1 MKKVFLISVII
12 FGLINLTCVNAK
24 QEGKSMLEGKPV
36 IEVHFATE
44 GCTREVFIND
54 VPVLSDAPAN
64 IPLDADYP
72 ANEWMQSGENTITL
86 RLTPNENKKQLK
98 DLKQLC
104 KGEIS
109 LLVEQMDNKNIR
121 FPIGT
126 IKYISHP
133 DNILAEKANIIGSEE
148 AEKLDSHDNFKK
160 NEDGDVTIG
169 PVEIKKVESKYG
181 DGVELQRTIT
191 LPLPFPKWKWLTSD
205 KIENNEATKKEL
217 IMLYH
222 NIWQSL
228 HDKNFKYLQPLLKER
243 ATEMAKAMYLPPAKK
258 NAISDFIKDTNDPDL
273 TQGEDIATVPEKKLY
288 LQVFG
293 DGRLARLVAW
303 DGGSVIYFNAKD
315 GSYSQNY
322 DFIFRKQDGKWI
334 ITR

>member
-1 MKKVFLISVII
+1 MKKGTLVLLFI
-12 FGLINLTCVNAK
+12 FGLINLTCIYAK
-24 QEGKSMLEGKPV
+24 QEGKSMLEGKP
-36 IEVHFATE
+36 ILEVHFSTE

-54 VPVLSDAPAN
+54 VPVLADSPPN

-191 LPLPFPKWKWLTSD
+191 LPLPFPKWNWSTSD
-205 KIENNEATKKEL
+205 KIENNDQTKQEL
-217 IMLYH
+217 FAQYQL
-222 NIWQSL
+222 IWNAL
-228 HDKNFKYLQPLLKER
+228 KNKKISKLKRLFKER
-243 ATEMAKAMYLPPAKK
+243 IKEYTEAYYGEGSFNVVATMDQD
-258 NAISDFIKDTNDPDL
+258 SKDPNYELVDL
-273 TQGEDIATVPEKKLY
+273 APKYEH

-293 DGRLARLVAW
+293 NGLLARIVAW
-303 DGGSVIYFNAKD
+303 DGGEIIYFNGKKTD
-315 GSYSQNY
+315 ISENF
-322 DFIFRKQDGKWI
+322 DIIFRKQDGKWI